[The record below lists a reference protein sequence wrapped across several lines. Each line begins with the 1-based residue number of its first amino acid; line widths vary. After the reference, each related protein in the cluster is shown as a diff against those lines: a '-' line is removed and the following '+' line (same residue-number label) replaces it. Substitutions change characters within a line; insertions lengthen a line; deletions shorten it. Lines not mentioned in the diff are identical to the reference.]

1 MRAAG
6 WGFLLYCA
14 VTPALAQVETVVVT
28 ARPPDPVGN
37 DAFSVV
43 RLGTADVRALD
54 QLDRSLEQVPGLS
67 TFRRDSCLSANP
79 TTQGVSLR
87 AIAPSG
93 AGRALVTLDGV
104 PQNDPFGGWVLWCSP
119 PPEDIE
125 SAEVVRGAGAGPYGA
140 GALTGVVAL
149 SEAQGQGVTAA
160 DASIGSM
167 SDGGLGY
174 KRAAAAGGVYA
185 GPVQFFASAADE
197 NSAGWIPVSPEQRGA
212 ADVPVTLDA
221 KNASLRIAGSPQDGT
236 NVAARVGIYDERRD
250 SGLKGAAS
258 DASGTTAS
266 LTVVHPDIGGELG
279 WRLQGWL
286 RNSDFANSSV
296 SIAAHRAST
305 TPTND
310 EFSTPARGWGV
321 NGAVRGSWSSLSW
334 EAGLDARAT
343 SGETR
348 ELFSFSSGNFTM
360 KRTAGGQTFVGGVYV
375 ETASRVPG
383 WLFTLGL
390 RADEW
395 ASTGGHLSQSQISTG
410 TTTLSQ
416 HFMSRSGIVPT
427 ARAGLRHDFEGL
439 YFRTAA
445 YAGFRA
451 PTLNELY
458 RPFRLGNNFT
468 EANAAL
474 VPEKLYGAE
483 IGAGGTGDVLDWDA
497 TVFWNRLHGA
507 ITNVTLDHG
516 PRTFPPP
523 VGFIPAGGLLIQR
536 QNVGDI
542 DAYGLEAELTYR
554 LSEHV
559 SLKTALD
566 LIDARVFGGTQA
578 PQLTGKRPAQA
589 PSATVTASVTAHPL
603 DRLSV
608 YANLR
613 FESARFADDQNTLRL
628 PAAATLDAK
637 ISWAFAPTFSVYLAA
652 DNLLN
657 TPVATTESAD
667 PVPVV
672 SESFP
677 RIVKLGIAFSQ

>member
-6 WGFLLYCA
+6 WGFLLCCT

-37 DAFSVV
+37 EAFSVV
-43 RLGTADVRALD
+43 RLNTAEIHALE

-104 PQNDPFGGWVLWCSP
+104 PQNDSFGGWVLWCSL

-149 SEAQGQGVTAA
+149 TEAQGSGVAAA
-160 DASIGSM
+160 DVSIGEM
-167 SDGGLGY
+167 PVGGLGY
-174 KRAAAAGGVYA
+174 KRAAAAGGVDA
-185 GPVQFFASAADE
+185 GPVQLFASAADV
-197 NSAGWIPVSPEQRGA
+197 NSAGWIPVSPEQRGP
-212 ADVPVTLDA
+212 ADVPVTLNA
-221 KNASLRIAGSPQDGT
+221 RNASLRVAGSPQDGT
-236 NVAARVGIYDERRD
+236 NVAARVAIYDERRN
-250 SGLKGAAS
+250 SGLKGAKS
-258 DASGTTAS
+258 DASGASAS
-266 LTVVHPDIGGELG
+266 LTIVHPDVGSELG

-286 RNSDFANSSV
+286 RDSDFANSSV
-296 SIAAHRAST
+296 SIAPLRAST

-321 NGAVRGSWSSLSW
+321 NGAVRGTWSRFTW

-348 ELFSFSSGNFTM
+348 EHFLFSSGNFTM
-360 KRTAGGQTFVGGVYV
+360 KRVAGGQTFVGGLYV
-375 ETASRVPG
+375 EAAGRFPG
-383 WLFTLGL
+383 WLLTLGL

-395 ASTGGHLSQSQISTG
+395 ASTGGHLVQSQLSNG
-410 TTTLSQ
+410 ATTLSE
-416 HFMSRSGIVPT
+416 HFKSRSGIVPT
-427 ARAGLRHDFEGL
+427 ARAGIRHDFDGL
-439 YFRTAA
+439 FVRSAV

-474 VPEKLYGAE
+474 APEKLYGAE
-483 IGAGGTGDVLDWDA
+483 VGAGGNEGLFDWDA
-497 TVFWNRLHGA
+497 TLFWNRLHGA
-507 ITNVTLDHG
+507 ITNVTIGHG
-516 PRTFPPP
+516 PGTFPPP
-523 VGFIPAGGLLIQR
+523 AGFIPAGGLLIQR

-542 DAYGLEAELTYR
+542 DAYGLEADAKVR
-554 LSEHV
+554 LSERL
-559 SLKTALD
+559 SLKAAFD
-566 LIDARVFGGTQA
+566 LIDARVVGGSQA
-578 PQLTGKRPAQA
+578 SQLTGKRPSQA
-589 PSATVTASVTAHPL
+589 PSATLTASVTARPL
-603 DRLSV
+603 DPLSV
-608 YANLR
+608 YADLR

-628 PAAATLDAK
+628 PAAATMDAK
-637 ISWAFAPTFSVYLAA
+637 IAWAFSPAISVYLAA

-667 PVPVV
+667 GVFN
-672 SESFP
+672 ESFP
-677 RIVKLGIAFSQ
+677 RIVRLGVTLSQ